1 VPVLGR
7 FGARAAA
14 GLGRALRHRNY
25 RLFFFGQGISLIGT
39 WVTRIAMSWLVYR
52 LTNSSLLLGVVGFA
66 GQIPTFLLGPV
77 AGVIVDRVDRYRLL
91 LATQVLSMLQSSL
104 LAYFALSG
112 TVTVWHVLVLA
123 ICQGL
128 VNAFDVPAR
137 QSFLVDI
144 LASREDLPNAIALNS
159 SLVNVARL
167 VGPSIA
173 GILIGLFGEGICF
186 AIDASSY
193 VAVLSALFAMQVVAR
208 ERPPRSTR
216 FFSEMR
222 EGFGYV
228 AAFTPI
234 RDLLL
239 LLACVSLSGMPYAV
253 LMPVFATKVHHGGP
267 HTLGLL
273 MAATGSGALCS
284 ALWLATR
291 TSVLGL
297 GRIMSGAG
305 AVFGAALI
313 GFSYSRELWLSL
325 PLLMLVGSGMMMQ
338 MAATNTLIQTLV
350 DERMRGRVMSFYTM
364 AFFGMTPFG
373 SLLAGVV
380 SARFSAE
387 VAVRSG
393 GLITLCAVAL
403 FVRRLPQLRE
413 QARPV
418 YERLGILQPQAAA
431 IEVEE
436 AGE

>member
-1 VPVLGR
+1 MSLGLV
-7 FGARAAA
+7 
-14 GLGRALRHRNY
+14 LGRALRHRNY

-52 LTNSSLLLGVVGFA
+52 LTSSSLLLGVVGFA
-66 GQIPTFLLGPV
+66 GQIPTFLLGPF
-77 AGVIVDRVDRYRLL
+77 AGVIVDRADRYRLL
-91 LATQVLSMLQSSL
+91 VVTQVLSMLQSGL

-112 TVTVWHVLVLA
+112 RVTAWHVAILA
-123 ICQGL
+123 IWQGL
-128 VNAFDVPAR
+128 INAFDTPAR
-137 QSFLVDI
+137 QAFLVDM
-144 LASREDLPNAIALNS
+144 LESRDDLPNAIALNS

-167 VGPSIA
+167 IGPSVA
-173 GILIGLFGEGICF
+173 GVLIGVFGEGVCF

-193 VAVLSALFAMQVVAR
+193 IAVLGALFAMRIVAR
-208 ERPPRSTR
+208 PRPVRDAH
-216 FFSEMR
+216 FLSEMR
-222 EGFGYV
+222 EGFAYV

-239 LLACVSLSGMPYAV
+239 LLACVSLAGMPYAV
-253 LMPVFATKVHHGGP
+253 LMPVFATKVLHGGP
-267 HTLGLL
+267 HTLGWL
-273 MAATGSGALCS
+273 MTSTGTGALCS
-284 ALWLATR
+284 ALWLASR

-297 GRIMSGAG
+297 GRTVSTAS
-305 AVFGAALI
+305 AVFGSALI
-313 GFSYSRELWLSL
+313 AFSYSRSLWLSL
-325 PLLMLVGSGMMMQ
+325 PLLVLVGAGMMMQ

-380 SARFSAE
+380 SEHFSAE

-403 FVRRLPQLRE
+403 FIRRLPQLRE
-413 QARPV
+413 QSRPI
-418 YERLGILQPQAAA
+418 YERLGLLQPRAA
-431 IEVEE
+431 ESEH